1 VDSAE
6 EIQKSSLNDT
16 QDSDEPLEEVLSILG
31 DIAAEIESGAEVK
44 MKHPSDFY
52 YSAAQEVIEL
62 KARINELE
70 IMLDGAKKGVERYV
84 FGKLEITDEQG
95 EVITVLDEWVSRELI
110 EGAIST
116 YVIKGIIKGTEYLE
130 NN

>member
-6 EIQKSSLNDT
+6 ETQKSFLNYTD
-16 QDSDEPLEEVLSILG
+16 DSDEPLEEVLSILG
-31 DIAAEIESGAEVK
+31 DIAAEIESGAEVD

-52 YSAAQEVIEL
+52 YLAAQEVAEL

-70 IMLDGAKKGVERYV
+70 IMLDGARNGVERYV
-84 FGKLEITDEQG
+84 FGKLEITDEDG
-95 EVITVLDEWVSRELI
+95 EIITVLDEWVSRELI

-116 YVIKGIIKGTEYLE
+116 YVIKGIVKGTEYLE

>member
-1 VDSAE
+1 VDFAE

-31 DIAAEIESGAEVK
+31 DIAAEIESGAKVE

-70 IMLDGAKKGVERYV
+70 ITLDGAKKGVERYV

-95 EVITVLDEWVSRELI
+95 EIITVLDEWVSRELI

-116 YVIKGIIKGTEYLE
+116 YVIKGIVKGTEYLE